1 MNGRIDL
8 GFPEILLVCGTWSI
22 VSGNFALGITMGALG
37 LLGALFRSALRI
49 HKLQQEEQSRQ
60 QLLKEVNNAGSE
72 LGQVVM
78 SLFKG
83 TGGGD
88 SNVH

>member
-8 GFPEILLVCGTWSI
+8 GFPELLLVCGTWTI
-22 VSGNFALGITMGALG
+22 ASGNFALGITMGALG
-37 LLGALFRSALRI
+37 FLGSLFRSALRM
-49 HKLQQEEQSRQ
+49 HQLQQEEQSRQ